1 MLEGQHAASLCV
13 SPTRPFMCSVTEVR
27 SQRRDKHEG
36 GEDFSGPR
44 PAVKLPEHAVILPG
58 WTEECACLFVLVS
71 QSLWGLKSVWTHCGS
86 TSRFGEK
93 ERICISA
100 GASWDEDWV

>member
-44 PAVKLPEHAVILPG
+44 PAVILPG

-71 QSLWGLKSVWTHCGS
+71 QSLWGLRSVGHIVGARLVLGTKSESV
-86 TSRFGEK
+86 
-93 ERICISA
+93 
-100 GASWDEDWV
+100 

>member
-13 SPTRPFMCSVTEVR
+13 SPTRPFICSVTEVR

-71 QSLWGLKSVWTHCGS
+71 QSLWGLKSVGH
-86 TSRFGEK
+86 
-93 ERICISA
+93 IV
-100 GASWDEDWV
+100 GARLVLGTKSESV